1 VSQSNTLS
9 TRLRTLIDT
18 VQQNERA
25 LQRFQQIEVRLIS
38 ADDFAS
44 FLDAL
49 VCDLARAFELSVVT
63 LWLDENAPH
72 VGELLDAAPGHAPNE
87 RHLRG
92 GRASQLGE
100 DLPWPPRGRRAP
112 WLGRCADLAAPLRAA
127 FFEPEDE
134 PQSVALLP
142 IEGGEGVCGYLCM
155 GSADPGRFAP
165 GMATD
170 LLQRFAIFVSAGL
183 VNVAHRQR
191 LRQEGVTDPLTGLP
205 NRRYFDARLHE
216 EVQRAARVAAP
227 VACLFVDIDAF
238 KSINDTYGHGVG
250 DRALVAVGACIRRSV
265 RLGETVARYGGEE
278 FVALVQGDT
287 LQARVVAERV
297 RAAVEQLEVLDD
309 AGEPLRL
316 TASVGVAA
324 WVMSPEG
331 PPAAEAARA
340 LIDAADQA
348 MYRAKRAGRN
358 RVDWQAAA
366 AAVGGED

>member
-1 VSQSNTLS
+1 VSQQNTLS
-9 TRLRTLIDT
+9 ARLRTLIDT

-49 VCDLARAFELSVVT
+49 VSDLARAFELSVVT
-63 LWLDENAPH
+63 LWLDERAPH
-72 VGELLDAAPGHAPNE
+72 VGELLHAEPGLAPDA

-92 GRASQLGE
+92 GRAEALGS
-100 DLPWPPRGRRAP
+100 DLPWPPRTRPVP
-112 WLGRCADLAAPLRAA
+112 WLGRPAELAPPLRAA
-127 FFEPEDE
+127 FFDPADE
-134 PQSVALLP
+134 PQSVAVLP

-155 GSADPGRFAP
+155 GSADPGRFAA

-183 VNVAHRQR
+183 VNVAHRER

-216 EVQRAARVAAP
+216 EVQRAARIGAP
-227 VACLFVDIDAF
+227 SACLFIDIDSF
-238 KSINDTYGHGVG
+238 KHINDTFGHAVG

-278 FVALVQGDT
+278 FVALVQGDAQ
-287 LQARVVAERV
+287 QALVVAERV
-297 RAAVEQLEVLDD
+297 RAAVEALTVLDD
-309 AGEPLRL
+309 EAEPLKL
-316 TASVGVAA
+316 TVSIGVAA
-324 WVMSPEG
+324 KVMKLDG
-331 PPAAEAARA
+331 PPACDVASA
-340 LIDAADQA
+340 LIDAADAA

-358 RVDWQAAA
+358 RVECEAATQ
-366 AAVGGED
+366 G

>member
-49 VCDLARAFELSVVT
+49 VADLARAFELSVVT
-63 LWLDENAPH
+63 LWLDEGAPH
-72 VGELLDAAPGHAPNE
+72 VGELLAAEPGHAPDT
-87 RHLRG
+87 RVLRG
-92 GRASQLGE
+92 GRASDLGE
-100 DLPWPPRGRRAP
+100 DLPWPPRGRRTP
-112 WLGRCADLAAPLRAA
+112 WLGRPTGLAAPLRAA

-134 PQSVALLP
+134 PQSVAILA

-227 VACLFVDIDAF
+227 VACLFIDIDAF
-238 KSINDTYGHGVG
+238 KPINDTYGHGVG
-250 DRALVAVGACIRRSV
+250 DRALVAVGACIRRCV

-287 LQARVVAERV
+287 QQACVVAERV
-297 RAAVEQLEVLDD
+297 RSAVEGLAVLDD

-316 TASVGVAA
+316 TVSVGVAA
-324 WVMSPEG
+324 RVMGPDG
-331 PPAAEAARA
+331 PPANDAARA

-358 RVDWQAAA
+358 RVDWQAA
-366 AAVGGED
+366 VTTGTQV

>member
-1 VSQSNTLS
+1 MSQPNTLS

-25 LQRFQQIEVRLIS
+25 LQRFQRIEVRLIS
-38 ADDFAS
+38 ADDFGS
-44 FLDAL
+44 FLEAL
-49 VCDLARAFELSVVT
+49 VVDLARAFELSIVT
-63 LWLDENAPH
+63 LWLDARAPH
-72 VGELLDAAPGHAPNE
+72 VGELLHAEPGHVHDA

-92 GRASQLGE
+92 GDTDELGA
-100 DLPWPPRGRRAP
+100 DLPWPPHGRRTP
-112 WLGRCADLAAPLRAA
+112 WLGRAADLAPALRAA
-127 FFEPEDE
+127 FFEPGDE
-134 PQSVALLP
+134 PQSVAVLA

-155 GSADPGRFAP
+155 GSADPGRFSA

-216 EVQRAARVAAP
+216 EVQRAARVGAS
-227 VACLFVDIDAF
+227 VACLFIDIDSF
-238 KSINDTYGHGVG
+238 KQINDARGHAVG

-287 LQARVVAERV
+287 QQAGIVAERV
-297 RAAVEQLEVLDD
+297 RTAVEELALLDD
-309 AGEPLRL
+309 RGESLRL
-316 TASVGVAA
+316 TVSVGVAA
-324 WVMSPEG
+324 QVMKPDG
-331 PPAAEAARA
+331 LPALDVARA

-358 RVDWQAAA
+358 RVEW
-366 AAVGGED
+366 VGLGESGV